1 MNVFITQNNPNE
13 HIIRIHR
20 QAVTRVYAIEYDPSG
35 EAPGKASTTESVEPD
50 GNTNRT
56 TLDEHKL

>member
-1 MNVFITQNNPNE
+1 MYSLSNRNPNE
-13 HIIRIHR
+13 YKICIHR
-20 QAVTRVYAIEYDPSG
+20 RVVSRVYAIEYDPSG
-35 EAPGKASTTESVEPD
+35 EASGKASTTESVEPD